1 MQPFSR
7 EAIIDRRQ
15 PAVRWSAVVAGSVVA
30 VSVWMLLQLFG
41 TGVALSML
49 GTRDLEHVHSFGVGT
64 SAWSVL
70 APLVALFLGG
80 MLAARMAGHHDRKT
94 AGLHGLLVWGVASLI
109 GVIAV
114 TSAIAMMS
122 PSNAVMTPPLHTLSM
137 TADDVR
143 VHMLATA
150 DATGCAFLVSSL
162 ALALGAIA
170 AVGGALIS
178 AHNSTR
184 RHHDTSHT
192 TAHTTAPYPVVDPH
206 DGGL

>member
-7 EAIIDRRQ
+7 ETIIDRRQ

-41 TGVALSML
+41 TGVGLSML
-49 GTRDLEHVHSFGVGT
+49 GTRDLDRVHSFGVGT

-80 MLAARMAGHHDRKT
+80 MLAARLDGHHDRKI
-94 AGLHGLLVWGVASLI
+94 AGLHGLLVWGLASLV

-114 TSAIAMMS
+114 TASIAMMS
-122 PSNAVMTPPLHTLSM
+122 PSTTVMNLPIRELTM
-137 TADDVR
+137 TAEDVR
-143 VHMLATA
+143 LRTLATA
-150 DATGCAFLVSSL
+150 DATGCAFLVSSF
-162 ALALGAIA
+162 ALALGSIA

-184 RHHDTSHT
+184 RHHDTSHS
-192 TAHTTAPYPVVDPH
+192 TAPYPVVDPNR
-206 DGGL
+206 GL